1 MVLYVQMLK
10 PDYIDHKIVLLF
22 IKPRFVSQRERISGI
37 YSAAIKR
44 GWQIQPINKTPDAET
59 VQECEMLWHPSG
71 CLVDQ
76 SALSGRLDKRTFRKL
91 PVVLIGR
98 DTTRE
103 VQAFDCVYMNAKD
116 PAVFAVQELRRC
128 GARGFAYVRDHL
140 NPPWSV
146 ERGASFRES
155 VGADEY
161 FSEYPGRD
169 PATMRG
175 RSDMIAWLRRL
186 PTPCGVLLA
195 ADHVAPAFYA
205 AASAAKRR
213 IGADLP
219 TVGVDNDE
227 QICRTLTPSLSSVK
241 LDFFQSGVD
250 AIALLGRRM
259 ESPRQPLQIVKYPSL
274 GIVRRTSTTLEFPDR
289 RMNLGM
295 SFITE
300 HGCEKI
306 SVDDVAKAMGCCR
319 RLAMSLFRKHART
332 SILDTIRDVRIE
344 KSFLLLRNKSIAID
358 AVPFQCGYAA
368 SPSTFKTHFKRVT
381 GLTMREWR
389 RQNLSL
395 P

>member
-44 GWQIQPINKTPDAET
+44 GWQIQPINKTPDAAT
-59 VQECEMLWHPSG
+59 VRECEMLWHPSG

-76 SALSGRLDKRTFRKL
+76 SALSGRLDKRTFGKMPAAL
-91 PVVLIGR
+91 MGR
-98 DTTRE
+98 DTTR
-103 VQAFDCVYMNAKD
+103 VAQAFDCIHLNARD
-116 PAVFAVQELRRC
+116 PAAFAVQELIRC
-128 GARGFAYVRDHL
+128 GVKGFAYVCDHL

-146 ERGASFRES
+146 ERGVFFRES
-155 VGADEY
+155 VGANEY
-161 FSEYPGRD
+161 FSEYSGRD

-175 RSDMIAWLRRL
+175 RKDMVAWLRGL
-186 PTPCGVLLA
+186 PVPCGVLLA

-241 LDFFQSGVD
+241 LDFFQSGAD
-250 AIALLGRRM
+250 AVALLARRM
-259 ESPRQPLQIVKYPSL
+259 ESPQRPLQIMTFPSL
-274 GIVRRTSTTLEFPDR
+274 GIVRRASTTREFQDR

-295 SFITE
+295 AFITE

-306 SVDDVAKAMGCCR
+306 SVDDVAETMGCCR

-332 SILDTIRDVRIE
+332 SILDAIRDVRIE

-381 GLTMREWR
+381 GMSMREWR
-389 RQNLSL
+389 RQNT
-395 P
+395 